1 MYLFFWQC
9 KCSRLQL
16 GVLVDS
22 EEKDVIG
29 LVVVDEEEEG
39 VVGDEVGVEER
50 SGRTEA
56 EEGGGGRGLAA
67 LLVDVDEGLVNGA
80 GERHLN
86 GVAMFGVDE
95 VGQVAFGGIEQG
107 LQAEFRQR
115 GGEFEGLLDLELGE
129 LHVQIV
135 HFVKAGSGK

>member
-1 MYLFFWQC
+1 MKIINIFQLIEFYEINKKIRYVSIFWQC

-22 EEKDVIG
+22 KEKDVIG

-56 EEGGGGRGLAA
+56 KEGGGGRGLAA

-80 GERHLN
+80 
-86 GVAMFGVDE
+86 
-95 VGQVAFGGIEQG
+95 
-107 LQAEFRQR
+107 
-115 GGEFEGLLDLELGE
+115 
-129 LHVQIV
+129 
-135 HFVKAGSGK
+135 